1 MPSPRMLP
9 DTVFLFNYIGEVD
22 DVATYQK
29 AIISRCYCPM
39 DRGSTPTGRGTAP
52 SNRVALY
59 IFDRGSRVT
68 DENGNTLVYVPF
80 EDWDKKANKAGF
92 WTLRNGPSRDYF
104 IKAGR
109 IQDPKPASITGFA
122 HLTGGTPRMWHF
134 EVQGA

>member
-9 DTVFLFNYIGEVD
+9 DIVTLFNYVGEVD

-39 DRGSTPTGRGTAP
+39 NDGSMPTGNGTAP

-59 IFDRGSRVT
+59 IFDRDSRVT
-68 DENGNTLVYVPF
+68 DESGNKLTYIPF
-80 EDWDKKANKAGF
+80 EEWDAKADKSGF
-92 WTLRNGPSRDYF
+92 WTLRDGPSRDYF
-104 IKAGR
+104 IKTGR
-109 IQDPKPASITGFA
+109 VADPRKVPVTRVA